1 VASSDYRILIKP
13 SAVKELEAIPVKKDR
28 QHLAARI
35 GDLAADP
42 RPRGCEKLTA
52 QERYRVRQ
60 GRYRIVYSLDD
71 EERVLTVVKIGH
83 RKDVYR

>member
-1 VASSDYRILIKP
+1 MASSDYRILIKP
-13 SAVKELEAIPVKKDR
+13 SAVKELEAIPVKKER
-28 QHLAARI
+28 QQVAARI

-60 GRYRIVYSLDD
+60 GQYRIVYAVDD
-71 EERVLTVVKIGH
+71 REQAVTVVKIGH

>member
-13 SAVKELEAIPVKKDR
+13 SAVKELEPIPLKKDR
-28 QHLAARI
+28 QRVAAGIGELAAV
-35 GDLAADP
+35 P

-60 GRYRIVYSLDD
+60 GRYRIVYAVDD
-71 EERVLTVVKIGH
+71 RERTVTVVKIGQ